1 MVSFFLY
8 IFFSYCLQYKTV
20 FLMQHDIFAPV
31 HRNELEDLVEVNSQG
46 KTAYIDMHKQHSPG
60 CIY

>member
-8 IFFSYCLQYKTV
+8 IFFSYCRQYKTV

-31 HRNELEDLVEVNSQG
+31 HRNELEDLVEV
-46 KTAYIDMHKQHSPG
+46 K
-60 CIY
+60 